1 MKLGQNS
8 LLEIDGG
15 VGGALLRN
23 SFSSKSWHSKIEI
36 KVAKRCLMT
45 PLNDKFVLLRKN
57 EIKVDLAKRCLLTQ
71 LKIGLA
77 EGNIIVV
84 FHMSK
89 LIKKITA
96 EKVLKTKTL
105 NWTF

>member
-1 MKLGQNS
+1 
-8 LLEIDGG
+8 
-15 VGGALLRN
+15 
-23 SFSSKSWHSKIEI
+23 
-36 KVAKRCLMT
+36 MT
-45 PLNDKFVLLRKN
+45 HLNDKFVLLRKN